1 MAAVGRMLAG
11 LALLALTLFVGFVV
25 MVSCQ
30 LSSHDWGPT
39 EGMPVDTGE
48 LLARDLMFGMTDAEI
63 VAAADGENAIM
74 LEVRRT
80 PGSTVVLV
88 SFRTDAH
95 DPASALECREVVLT
109 PETSTVDEVD
119 CPVR

>member
-11 LALLALTLFVGFVV
+11 LVLLGFALYLGFVTL
-25 MVSCQ
+25 VSCQ
-30 LSSHDWGPT
+30 LASRSRGSG

-48 LLARDLMFGMTDAEI
+48 SLTHDLVLGMTDAEI
-63 VAAADGENAIM
+63 AATVDLANATV
-74 LEVRRT
+74 LELRRA
-80 PGSTVVLV
+80 PDSTVVIV

-95 DPASALECREVVLT
+95 DAASTLECREVVLT
-109 PETSTVDEVD
+109 TDTSTYDEVD